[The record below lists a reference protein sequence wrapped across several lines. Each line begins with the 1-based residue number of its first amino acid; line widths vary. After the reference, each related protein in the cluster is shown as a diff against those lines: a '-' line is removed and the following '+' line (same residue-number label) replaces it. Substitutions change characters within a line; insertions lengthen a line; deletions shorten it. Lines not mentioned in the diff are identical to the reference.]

1 MYILDRS
8 SERYRPYEVIPNG
21 CGNHRNAEQQT
32 CLCKVLRTRWSPLF
46 PQSGVLTVC
55 LWFCVVGLWFVV
67 VGLWFFVVGCWFFFA
82 VQNRKNCKHVI
93 KNIRRWAKTDNI
105 PLKTCNIMQPTSK
118 NQRTPT
124 KNMQHGDAGGGM
136 LHNTHSWVLQVGYT
150 MCAG

>member
-1 MYILDRS
+1 MDKNHKHECLGGKKSQTYMYGEMQNQRHDLKTTF
-8 SERYRPYEVIPNG
+8 
-21 CGNHRNAEQQT
+21 CA
-32 CLCKVLRTRWSPLF
+32 CRWCF
-46 PQSGVLTVC
+46 VVG
-55 LWFCVVGLWFVV
+55 LWFFVVGLWFVVVCLWLFV